1 MTRVPYL
8 DPEQLSP
15 EQKRIHDEIAS
26 TRRGNVK
33 GPFAIW
39 LRIPEIADK
48 ANQFGNALRAKGAMD
63 KRLFELMTLVVAR
76 HWSAQYEWYAHEDQA
91 LKAGIASEVVEAL
104 RHGRK
109 PNFERAD
116 EQLVYD
122 VVSELQDSKKLS
134 QATFDRGIAIFGLDL
149 MIEFVTAIGFYTM
162 VAVVLNAFDAP
173 VPGGK
178 QPLP

>member
-1 MTRVPYL
+1 MTRVPSL

-39 LRIPEIADK
+39 LRVPEIADK
-48 ANQFGNALRAKGAMD
+48 ANHLGNAVRAKGAMD
-63 KRLFELMTLVVAR
+63 KRLIELMTLVVAR
-76 HWSAQYEWYAHEDQA
+76 YWSAQYEWYAHEDQA
-91 LKAGIASEVVEAL
+91 LKAGISSDVVEAL
-104 RHGRK
+104 RDGRTPK
-109 PNFERAD
+109 FERAD

-122 VVSELQDSKKLS
+122 IVTEMQETKRLS
-134 QATFDRGIAIFGLDL
+134 QATYDRGIAAFGLEL
-149 MIEFVTAIGFYTM
+149 MIEFMTAVGFYTM